1 MSMNINNDAF
11 LIQSRLLKII
21 TDNLCE
27 KLPEGG
33 IYNVSQNLRI
43 SVSKLPNIV
52 EEFNNA
58 EDRITKIRKAI
69 QIQTILDECIEYL
82 DFIALTRQFNVN
94 HLFIEFNN
102 LLIQFQNRRIYDLKS
117 EEARIDLLNLN

>member
-1 MSMNINNDAF
+1 MNINNDTF

-43 SVSKLPNIV
+43 SVSKLPNII

>member
-1 MSMNINNDAF
+1 MSMNINNDTF

-43 SVSKLPNIV
+43 SVSKLPKII

>member
-1 MSMNINNDAF
+1 MNINNDTF

-43 SVSKLPNIV
+43 SVSKLPKII

>member
-1 MSMNINNDAF
+1 MNINNDTF

-43 SVSKLPNIV
+43 SVSKLPNII

-58 EDRITKIRKAI
+58 EERITKIRKAI